1 MSTPHASDRA
11 RRRLV
16 WAAPVIVAGVVVAGV
31 ALNNVAASGA
41 SPNLPTRSAAQ
52 LIAKVQQTTATS
64 FSGQLSE
71 TANFGIPTLPGGH
84 DTASFSWQT
93 FLSGTHTARVWSD
106 GADKQRIALTGEL
119 SEADVVHNGNNV
131 WTYTSDTNT
140 VTHNTL
146 SKRSGKTHS
155 SKTESQHPDATDTT
169 PTAIA
174 AKLLKAIDPSTKV
187 SVDSTSRVAG
197 HNAYSLVLAPRDTR
211 STIRKVTIA
220 IDARTYLPLQ
230 VQVFGSGSSP
240 AFSTGF
246 TKINYTRPAASTFAF
261 KIPAG
266 ATVSNDPLGL
276 TRTHGDHGDHHRS
289 HAKTA
294 PTVSAKPEPGVA
306 HSSAPKLIGSGWTS
320 IIELPKGGASSALS
334 GSMLKQL
341 TTAVGTNG
349 TRLLHTALLNAVILP
364 DGRTFL
370 GAVSPAMLEHVA
382 ATTH

>member
-1 MSTPHASDRA
+1 MSTPHPSDRA
-11 RRRLV
+11 RRRLA
-16 WAAPVIVAGVVVAGV
+16 WTAPVIVAGVVVAGV
-31 ALNNVAASGA
+31 ALNSGAASGA
-41 SPNLPTRSAAQ
+41 SPNLPARSAAQ
-52 LIAKVQQTTATS
+52 LIADVQGSTATT

-119 SEADVVHNGNNV
+119 SEADVVHNGDNV

-146 SKRSGKTHS
+146 ARRSGQTHS
-155 SKTESQHPDATDTT
+155 SKVTSERPDATDTT
-169 PTAIA
+169 PVAIA
-174 AKLLKAIDPSTKV
+174 TKLLKAIDPTTKV
-187 SVDSTSRVAG
+187 TVDSTSRVAK
-197 HNAYSLVLAPRDTR
+197 HDAYVLVLAPRDTR
-211 STIRKVTIA
+211 STVRKVTIS
-220 IDARTYLPLQ
+220 IDATTYLPLR
-230 VQVFGSGSSP
+230 VQVFGSASSP

-266 ATVSNDPLGL
+266 AAVSKDPLGL
-276 TRTHGDHGDHHRS
+276 TRTHGDHHRPRPNAS
-289 HAKTA
+289 PKAT
-294 PTVSAKPEPGVA
+294 PGA
-306 HSSAPKLIGSGWTS
+306 AGSFAPKLIGSGWTS
-320 IIELPKGGASSALS
+320 IVELPKGGASSALS
-334 GSMLKQL
+334 GSMLSDL
-341 TTAVGTNG
+341 TSAVGTNG

-370 GAVSPAMLEHVA
+370 GAVSPALLERV
-382 ATTH
+382 ATTTR